1 LTSLNKASKRSPD
14 VYYTQNLESTREK
27 AEERGQEADPEA
39 AVERFYV

>member
-1 LTSLNKASKRSPD
+1 M
-14 VYYTQNLESTREK
+14 QNLESTREK